1 MRPNLRFCQAILTKS
16 SPSLE
21 GLSFYSPLSALLTSG
36 RPATLVKSD
45 STPAKTDALPTMTQ
59 LTSPS
64 TADVP
69 IVASLR
75 RSDAMEVM
83 KMFYELEEQVSIREN
98 NIYIMR
104 KNLKNYNPRKAQT
117 GLGSIIFNSYIRN
130 IFFYFSFVLIFSLT
144 YLLRIYIPDIN
155 EVFLYVLFGVLAI
168 ADIAV
173 YILIR
178 KRVKKRKKKKFIDE
192 TKNEYNYWMSQINND
207 AKELNILK
215 PAIQD
220 EYKKFNIAPEYRSQ
234 HAMHSM
240 YDILSHHSTMTVLDA
255 MKK

>member
-1 MRPNLRFCQAILTKS
+1 MKTGLV
-16 SPSLE
+16 LE
-21 GLSFYSPLSALLTSG
+21 GGAMRGIYTAGVLDVFLEQGIHFDGVIGVSAGALHGCSFVSG
-36 RPATLVKSD
+36 QKGR
-45 STPAKTDALPTMTQ
+45 
-59 LTSPS
+59 
-64 TADVP
+64 
-69 IVASLR
+69 SLR
-75 RSDAMEVM
+75 YYVPDAVID
-83 KMFYELEEQVSIREN
+83 YIREN